1 MGEKIGVKEAAE
13 LLGLSKRTVYKK
25 LRNKKLPGRKV
36 DTKTGK
42 KWEIDRDDVEEVK
55 KIENEVIEVKEINTP
70 VGKNE
75 LQNIISEV
83 IQQRDQELH
92 KKIDNLT
99 KEVKKLQRKTILDK
113 IKDFFTWKTV
123 TSNLWI

>member
-113 IKDFFTWKTV
+113 IKDFFT
-123 TSNLWI
+123 